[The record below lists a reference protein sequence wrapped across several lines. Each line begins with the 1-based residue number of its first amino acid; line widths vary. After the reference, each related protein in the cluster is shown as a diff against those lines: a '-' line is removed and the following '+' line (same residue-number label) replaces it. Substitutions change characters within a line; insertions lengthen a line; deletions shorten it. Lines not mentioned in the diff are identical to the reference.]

1 MATLE
6 TILLVCGAIGLVL
19 GTLVLV
25 LGVYELFRN
34 SSLVEDILAYKKK
47 KNEKRRQSA
56 DAHPRGD

>member
-19 GTLVLV
+19 GTLALA
-25 LGVYELFRN
+25 LGVYEFFRN
-34 SSLVEDILAYKKK
+34 SSLVEDILAYK
-47 KNEKRRQSA
+47 EKRRAKRQQSA